1 MIHLKQFIDKMA
13 VVESRQNRDVVLPI
27 NEARGLRDDI
37 VRLLADLHELSK
49 KQPAASDEIIKV
61 EVKGGSFK

>member
-49 KQPAASDEIIKV
+49 KQPAVSDEIIKV

>member
-37 VRLLADLHELSK
+37 VRLLADLHELSR